1 MVINRLRG
9 EYRVSAATANRA
21 AKKMKGSAKPISIE
35 QRPHLHLLMAAY
47 SPHWEAGGYGQ
58 HYELAD
64 GFASVLDECAKEYG
78 KYTTIIMSDNMRRS
92 RGDVHT
98 GIFSTKNFME
108 WFIDEE
114 LGLVTTPEDTVD
126 SHTDTN
132 APLRV
137 WIINPDW
144 TKIETLFAPARERIL
159 TKIEEANRG
168 RKDKT
173 TKHSIGGR
181 IQAPNP
187 VQEGFTTQAF
197 STSIFRTSAANN
209 RRTAGR

>member
-1 MVINRLRG
+1 
-9 EYRVSAATANRA
+9 
-21 AKKMKGSAKPISIE
+21 
-35 QRPHLHLLMAAY
+35 
-47 SPHWEAGGYGQ
+47 
-58 HYELAD
+58 
-64 GFASVLDECAKEYG
+64 
-78 KYTTIIMSDNMRRS
+78 
-92 RGDVHT
+92 
-98 GIFSTKNFME
+98 ME

-173 TKHSIGGR
+173 TKQSIGGR